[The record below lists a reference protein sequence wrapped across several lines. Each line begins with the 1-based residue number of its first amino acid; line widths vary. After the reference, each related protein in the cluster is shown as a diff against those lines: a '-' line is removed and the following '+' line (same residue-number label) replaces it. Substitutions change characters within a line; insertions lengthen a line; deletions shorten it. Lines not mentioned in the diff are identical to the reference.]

1 MASDA
6 LAIAAQIFRGWRTQ
20 GPTLKV
26 NAEMEV
32 GRGLVSEV
40 CKLEVELIE
49 DLDGIQSFAL
59 RLGVERG
66 SGDIGLHRRT
76 LHNFDSNQ
84 YNVVEL
90 LARAFSE
97 FADVAEKTE

>member
-6 LAIAAQIFRGWRTQ
+6 LAIAAQIFRGWRTP

-26 NAEMEV
+26 EAEMEV
-32 GRGLVSEV
+32 GRGLVAEI
-40 CKLEVELIE
+40 CKLEVELVE
-49 DLDGIQSFAL
+49 DIDGVQSFAL
-59 RLGVERG
+59 RLGVDREG
-66 SGDIGLHRRT
+66 GEIGLHRRT

-97 FADVAEKTE
+97 FSDVGEKNS